1 MLWDDANVHP
11 NSLLPKVKEWIFVIV
26 RTISPFGSHPKGL
39 FFISTLLKFQ
49 IMRTLNSIAVEY
61 LLRNDS
67 QNNNNKSED
76 VSREVIRLNV
86 EQDIKSQKSLLLLMY
101 SLEEEGEDF
110 FIQ

>member
-1 MLWDDANVHP
+1 
-11 NSLLPKVKEWIFVIV
+11 
-26 RTISPFGSHPKGL
+26 
-39 FFISTLLKFQ
+39 
-49 IMRTLNSIAVEY
+49 MRTLNSIAVEY

>member
-1 MLWDDANVHP
+1 
-11 NSLLPKVKEWIFVIV
+11 
-26 RTISPFGSHPKGL
+26 
-39 FFISTLLKFQ
+39 
-49 IMRTLNSIAVEY
+49 
-61 LLRNDS
+61 LRNDT

>member
-1 MLWDDANVHP
+1 
-11 NSLLPKVKEWIFVIV
+11 
-26 RTISPFGSHPKGL
+26 
-39 FFISTLLKFQ
+39 
-49 IMRTLNSIAVEY
+49 MRTLNSIAVEY

-76 VSREVIRLNV
+76 VSREVTRLNV